1 MSTWGGLAHTTEYY
15 EVTVPYTAVL
25 EHRPV
30 FGCSGEVRTTFDE
43 FEFAKTILVAAYLY
57 FNGQTFTST
66 GQPQSLILWLF

>member
-30 FGCSGEVRTTFDE
+30 FGCSGKFVPLSMSLSLLRLFLWRRI
-43 FEFAKTILVAAYLY
+43 FILMDKPLPAQGNPNL
-57 FNGQTFTST
+57 
-66 GQPQSLILWLF
+66 